1 MAETL
6 CFFGLTTVRMG
17 TRIVAYLQFWSQL
30 FVAVLVISKYFY
42 HWSDTDESTTGGGAN
57 NSSSDNQTSS
67 YTGMNYYSELD
78 FDDSIFSKLSSTVL
92 IIYTSYYLKI
102 ATYTHNLMYLNFW
115 MILNSLYFFTSI
127 AFIIFASLR
136 IGSFL
141 IFTSGL
147 IVVLIKGYELYIVYQ
162 FYTDELLSGTV
173 NNNQNP
179 PSNGDQSLP
188 QNHTTVEIG
197 TEVNS
202 TINDQRPTLEVKN
215 ITNNTN

>member
-17 TRIVAYLQFWSQL
+17 TRIVAYLQIWSQL
-30 FVAVLVISKYFY
+30 FVAVLLMFKYFS
-42 HWSDTDESTTGGGAN
+42 HWSDTDGSATGG
-57 NSSSDNQTSS
+57 SSDNQTSS
-67 YTGMNYYSELD
+67 YTEINYYSELD
-78 FDDSIFSKLSSTVL
+78 FDSSIFSKLSGTVL
-92 IIYTSYYLKI
+92 IIYASYYLKI

-127 AFIIFASLR
+127 AFVIFASLR
-136 IGSFL
+136 IGDFL
-141 IFTSGL
+141 IFTTGL
-147 IVVLIKGYELYIVYQ
+147 IGVLLKSYELYIVYQ
-162 FYTDELLSGTV
+162 FYTDELLSVTV

-202 TINDQRPTLEVKN
+202 TNDHRPTLEVKN